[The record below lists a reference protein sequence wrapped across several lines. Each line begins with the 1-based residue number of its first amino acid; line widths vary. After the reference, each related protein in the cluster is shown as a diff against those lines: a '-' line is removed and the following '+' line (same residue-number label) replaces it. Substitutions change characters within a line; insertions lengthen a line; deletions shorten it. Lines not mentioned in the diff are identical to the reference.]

1 MEDINRLLQI
11 RKTVLQMLSDREYII
26 TAYEQ
31 EYPRESFVSRENLT
45 MYCVKKDDPTDSI
58 YVFFPDTPKV
68 GVTQIKK
75 YVDIMKDRQA
85 NRAIIV
91 VQQNITPF
99 AKQALAEFSQ
109 EKKITL
115 EQFNEAEL
123 LVNITH
129 HQLVPKHILLT
140 KEEKL
145 ELLTRYKMK
154 ESQLPRI
161 QTNDPVARYYGL
173 SRGHVV
179 KIVRP
184 SETAGR
190 YITYRLCV

>member
-1 MEDINRLLQI
+1 MEDPVRLTQI
-11 RKTVLQMLSDREYII
+11 RKTVIQMLSDRGYITSAIDAEVPRDI
-26 TAYEQ
+26 TNRDE
-31 EYPRESFVSRENLT
+31 LKI
-45 MYCVKKDDPTDSI
+45 YCVKKDDPTESV
-58 YVFFPDTPKV
+58 YVFFPEVPKV
-68 GVTQIKK
+68 GVTHIKK
-75 YVDIMKDRQA
+75 YVELMKSRQT

-99 AKQALAEFSQ
+99 AKQALVEISQ
-109 EKKITL
+109 DKKIVL

-161 QTNDPVARYYGL
+161 QLNDPIARYFGL
-173 SRGHVV
+173 ARGNVV